1 MVGIFATNKTHA
13 SISTSRSEADARKL
27 ACFRYNTVRPVTSV
41 RLHWR
46 YRRGMM
52 ALREIMIW
60 IIQAVL
66 FGIGI
71 GFAGLTAHLA
81 GPLLATAFA
90 IDELIPTA
98 IVFFAVTAGLGWI
111 GNRFWPEEWLFNPL
125 L

>member
-13 SISTSRSEADARKL
+13 SISTSRSEADTQRL
-27 ACFRYNTVRPVTSV
+27 ACRRTNTVRPVTSAS
-41 RLHWR
+41 LHWR
-46 YRRGMM
+46 YRLGMM

-60 IIQAVL
+60 IVQAVL

-71 GFAGLTAHLA
+71 GIALLTAHLA

-98 IVFFAVTAGLGWI
+98 IVFFAVAAGLGWI
-111 GNRFWPEEWLFNPL
+111 GNRFWPEEWMYNPL
-125 L
+125 I

>member
-1 MVGIFATNKTHA
+1 MLLRDMMV
-13 SISTSRSEADARKL
+13 
-27 ACFRYNTVRPVTSV
+27 
-41 RLHWR
+41 
-46 YRRGMM
+46 
-52 ALREIMIW
+52 W

-81 GPLLATAFA
+81 GPLLAAVFA

-98 IVFFAVTAGLGWI
+98 IVFFAVAALLGWI
-111 GNRFWPEEWLFNPL
+111 GNRFWPEDWLYNPL

>member
-1 MVGIFATNKTHA
+1 
-13 SISTSRSEADARKL
+13 
-27 ACFRYNTVRPVTSV
+27 
-41 RLHWR
+41 
-46 YRRGMM
+46 MM
-52 ALREIMIW
+52 ALRDMMIW

-90 IDELIPTA
+90 IDELIATA
-98 IVFFAVTAGLGWI
+98 IVFFAVTAVLGWI
-111 GNRFWPEEWLFNPL
+111 GNRFWPEDWLYNPL